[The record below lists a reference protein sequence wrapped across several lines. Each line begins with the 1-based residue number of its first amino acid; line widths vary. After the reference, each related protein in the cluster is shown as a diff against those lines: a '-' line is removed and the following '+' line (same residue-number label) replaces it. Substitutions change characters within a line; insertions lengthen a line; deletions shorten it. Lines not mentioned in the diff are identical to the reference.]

1 MSVTHL
7 TAATQDYLK
16 AIWSLGEW
24 STDAVTVTA
33 LADRL
38 GVRTS
43 TASDG
48 VKKLMENGLAD
59 HSPYGSVELTEVG
72 RAHAVSMVRRH
83 RLLETYL
90 VREFGYD
97 WDEVHEEAEVL
108 EHAVS
113 DRLLE
118 AINARLGHPTRD
130 PHGDPIP
137 SAAQVPH
144 LPDAVP
150 LSSIVIGDSAVVAR
164 ISDADPERL
173 RIFASQDLVLD
184 ATVDVVMHS
193 DSTCAMQIEVAGK
206 LINLSAEDADSVW
219 VVRA

>member
-1 MSVTHL
+1 MSVTKL

-24 STDAVTVTA
+24 STDGVTITA
-33 LADRL
+33 LAERL

-48 VKKLMENGLAD
+48 VKKLVENGFVE
-59 HSPYGSVELTEVG
+59 HSPYGVVMLTELG
-72 RAHAVSMVRRH
+72 DAHAVSMVRRH
-83 RLLETYL
+83 RLVETYL

-113 DRLLE
+113 DRLID
-118 AINARLGHPTRD
+118 AIDARLGHPTRD

-137 SAAQVPH
+137 SAAGTPH

-150 LSSIVIGDSAVVAR
+150 LSSVVIGDSVVVSR
-164 ISDADPERL
+164 ISDSDPERL
-173 RIFASQDLVLD
+173 RIFAEQGLVLD
-184 ATVDVVMHS
+184 CEVDVVMHS
-193 DSTCAMQIEVAGK
+193 DSTCSMQIEVGGR
-206 LINLSAEDADSVW
+206 LLNLSAEDADAIW
-219 VVRA
+219 VIRA

>member
-1 MSVTHL
+1 MSVTKL

-24 STDAVTVTA
+24 STDGVTVTA
-33 LADRL
+33 LAARL

-48 VKKLMENGLAD
+48 VKKLVENGLAE
-59 HSPYGSVELTEVG
+59 HSPYGYVELSESG
-72 RAHAVSMVRRH
+72 RAHAVAMVRRH
-83 RLLETYL
+83 RLMETYL

-113 DRLLE
+113 DRLLD
-118 AINARLGHPTRD
+118 AIDARLGHPTRD

-137 SAAQVPH
+137 SAAGTPH

-150 LSSIVIGDSAVVAR
+150 LSSVVIGDTAIVAR

-173 RIFASQDLVLD
+173 RAFATQGLTLD
-184 ATVDVVMHS
+184 ASVDVVMHS
-193 DSTCAMQIEVAGK
+193 DASCAMQVEVDGV
-206 LINLSAEDADSVW
+206 LVNLSADDADAIW

>member
-7 TAATQDYLK
+7 TSATQDYLK

-24 STDAVTVTA
+24 TTDGVTITA
-33 LADRL
+33 LAERL
-38 GVRTS
+38 GLRTS

-48 VKKLMENGLAD
+48 VKKLTENGFAEHL
-59 HSPYGSVELTEVG
+59 PYGAVELTDLG

-83 RLLETYL
+83 RLMETYL

-113 DRLLE
+113 DRLLD
-118 AINARLGHPTRD
+118 AIDARLGHPTRD

-137 SAAQVPH
+137 SAAGTPH

-150 LSSIVIGDSAVVAR
+150 LSSVVIGDSVVVSR
-164 ISDADPERL
+164 VSDSDPERL
-173 RIFASQDLVLD
+173 RIFADQGLVPD
-184 ATVDVVMHS
+184 CTVDVVMHS
-193 DSTCAMQIEVAGK
+193 DATCAMQIEVEGK
-206 LINLSAEDADSVW
+206 LLNLSAEDADSVW